1 MEYLYHGSAVAGITT
16 LATRSLLHNS
26 DKKVVYLTGSLPF
39 ALVYIWDGRHN
50 HYDRKHVSG
59 GIRNGTAFY
68 EEWFPDQLKVF
79 YKNVSGYVYCVRN
92 CTDFQPVENRGNMLY
107 SEHDVSV
114 DHVVFIP
121 DVYEE
126 ILKYE
131 KSGRFTVLRYN
142 EQTEERQREL
152 VDLMAS
158 FILANKFFQ
167 DDTAQA
173 EFMKKYFVM
182 AWEKAEKGNIL

>member
-1 MEYLYHGSAVAGITT
+1 MEYLYHGSVVAGITT
-16 LATRSLLHNS
+16 LETRSLLHNS
-26 DKKVVYLTGSLPF
+26 DKKVVYLTGHLPF

-68 EEWFPDQLKVF
+68 EEWFPDQLETF
-79 YKNVSGYVYCVRN
+79 YKNVSGYLYCVRN
-92 CTDFQPVENRGNMLY
+92 CPDFQPVENRENMLY
-107 SEHDVSV
+107 SERNVPV
-114 DHVVFIP
+114 DHVIFIP

-126 ILKYE
+126 ILKHE
-131 KSGRFTVLRYN
+131 KSGEFTVLRYN
-142 EQTEERQREL
+142 EQSEKRQHEL

-182 AWEKAEKGNIL
+182 AWKKAENM